1 MSESVNL
8 KRKSQ
13 LLILL
18 TLFLLWPVSSAIGQ
32 NQLPDIVIQNI
43 TWSPRIPIVGDTVQ
57 FTVYFGNL
65 GPAPTTVWSYICDY
79 VDEVLVNRVG
89 VKPLDAGSMG
99 NVNIFTWQA
108 SSAGPHT
115 VKAITD
121 CTNVIQSNN
130 KNNNVLTKFF
140 KVFNG
145 GTPES
150 YVVHV
155 DFDFF
160 LPLNTVSVSLLN
172 QNGRLV
178 AVATVSYPSADH
190 ADIHFSTS
198 VPITLL
204 TAKAAGQAK
213 FSFIILPVSGSK
225 TIDASYGYQQWIE
238 VDLY

>member
-1 MSESVNL
+1 M
-8 KRKSQ
+8 
-13 LLILL
+13 
-18 TLFLLWPVSSAIGQ
+18 
-32 NQLPDIVIQNI
+32 
-43 TWSPRIPIVGDTVQ
+43 
-57 FTVYFGNL
+57 
-65 GPAPTTVWSYICDY
+65 
-79 VDEVLVNRVG
+79 
-89 VKPLDAGSMG
+89 
-99 NVNIFTWQA
+99 FTWQA

-115 VKAITD
+115 VKAIAD

-145 GTPES
+145 GTYQS
-150 YVVHV
+150 YIVHV

-160 LPLNTVSVSLLN
+160 LPLDSMSVSLLD
-172 QNGRLV
+172 QNGRLL